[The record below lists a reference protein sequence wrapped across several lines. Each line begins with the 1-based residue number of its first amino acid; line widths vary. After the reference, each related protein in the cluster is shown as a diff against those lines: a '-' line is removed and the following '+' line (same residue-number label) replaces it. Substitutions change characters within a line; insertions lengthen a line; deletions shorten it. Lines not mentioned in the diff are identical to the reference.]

1 MNDQLLLTCGELKP
15 YTPQSGAEAYK
26 GFPDAKKACGALPK
40 RPPPTAKPTRCDAVD
55 DMIALTFNFCLKT
68 WACAREN

>member
-26 GFPDAKKACGALPK
+26 GFPDAKMACGALPK
-40 RPPPTAKPTRCDAVD
+40 RPPPTAQPTRCDAVD